1 MSGQDELYE
10 RAAAEFAA
18 ALARLARGYEA
29 DPDKRRDLI
38 QDIHVALWRSLDAF
52 SGRCSLRTWVYR
64 VAHNTAISYS
74 LKQRRGR
81 PSAFVS
87 LEEIDLASVPADAT
101 REIALVKLMEL
112 VQRLKPLDRQ
122 VILTYL
128 DGLEA
133 AEIGEMTGLSPSNVA
148 TRIHRIKKILARDF
162 QEA

>member
-1 MSGQDELYE
+1 VSGQDELYE
-10 RAAAEFAA
+10 RAAAEFGA

-87 LEEIDLASVPADAT
+87 LDQIDLASVPPDAT
-101 REIALVKLMEL
+101 REIALVRLMEL
-112 VQRLKPLDRQ
+112 VHRLKPLDRQ

>member
-1 MSGQDELYE
+1 VSGQDELYE
-10 RAAAEFAA
+10 SAAAEFGA

-29 DPDKRRDLI
+29 DPDKRRDLA
-38 QDIHVALWRSLDAF
+38 QDIHVALWRSLEAF
-52 SGRCSLRTWVYR
+52 NGRCSMRTWVYR

-87 LEEIDLASVPADAT
+87 LDEVDLASVPTDAT
-101 REIALVKLMEL
+101 REIALSKLMEL
-112 VQRLKPLDRQ
+112 IQRLKPLDRQ

-128 DGLEA
+128 DGVDA
-133 AEIGEMTGLSPSNVA
+133 AEIGEMTGLSASNVA
-148 TRIHRIKKILARDF
+148 TKIHRIKKILTRDF

>member
-1 MSGQDELYE
+1 VSSQDELYE
-10 RAAAEFAA
+10 SAATEFGA

-29 DPDKRRDLI
+29 DPDKRCDLV
-38 QDIHVALWRSLDAF
+38 QDIHVALWRSLEAF
-52 SGRCSLRTWVYR
+52 SGRCSMRTWVYR

-74 LKQRRGR
+74 LKQKRGR

-87 LEEIDLASVPADAT
+87 LDDVDLASVPIDAT
-101 REIALVKLMEL
+101 REIALSKLMEL
-112 VQRLKPLDRQ
+112 IQRLKPLDRQ

-128 DGLEA
+128 DGVDA

-148 TRIHRIKKILARDF
+148 TKIHRIKKILARDF